1 MNGRRGALRRLG
13 AAAAWG
19 GIGGIVG
26 IGGLGLHG
34 IARAAGPERRPWPP
48 RAPLP
53 PPLVLPLLDGGR
65 WALAESRGKLVVANF
80 WATWCE
86 PCRAELPSLELL
98 AARHEAQGLQVV
110 TINFRETEG
119 AMRRF
124 LAQMPLGLPLARD
137 VDGAA
142 AKAFN
147 VRLFPTTFVFGRDGR
162 PLFSVRGEADWGAEP
177 ARGWIAAALS

>member
-1 MNGRRGALRRLG
+1 MSTTGRRSALCTLG
-13 AAAAWG
+13 VAAAAAALG
-19 GIGGIVG
+19 GPGAA
-26 IGGLGLHG
+26 H
-34 IARAAGPERRPWPP
+34 AAGPERRPWPP

-53 PPLVLPLLDGGR
+53 SPPLALPLLDGGR
-65 WALAESRGKLVVANF
+65 WALADSRGKLVVANF
-80 WATWCE
+80 WASWCE

-124 LAQMPLGLPLARD
+124 LAQMPIGLPLARD

-142 AKAFN
+142 AKAWG

-162 PLFSVRGEADWGAEP
+162 PVFSVRGEADWGAEP
-177 ARGWIAAALS
+177 ARGWIAAALSSV